1 MVDKPIEIDTD
12 SLSVKGKLHSEQYQ
26 ALKLRKVKLQLEI
39 EQIDVLM
46 SYYEKTIP
54 LEINKEATVEKVEKK
69 VEKKKD

>member
-12 SLSVKGKLHSEQYQ
+12 SLSVKGRLHSEQYQ

-46 SYYEKTIP
+46 AYYEKTIP
-54 LEINKEATVEKVEKK
+54 AEITEEKVEKK
-69 VEKKKD
+69 EAKKKD